1 MRARAKIPGGRAR
14 AGYLPVI
21 AAVDGL
27 RPPFGLDTIEG
38 RMSAV
43 TDSARLRLLYEL
55 GCSFAERSEL
65 HELIPFVVDKCRE
78 ALKAQGISVLL
89 LDSERNEL
97 YFPYVA
103 QDDPEIARRLS
114 AMRFP
119 ADRGIA
125 AEALASGMPVK
136 VDDAQHDERLYRGI
150 DRDTGLVTRNLL
162 AVPLVSRRGAIGVIE
177 AVNHLGG
184 DPFSD
189 DDLNFLE
196 TLAGGIAVALG
207 NARAHGRLKE
217 SEDRLRQQV
226 AALQRDVARGD
237 LFPEIVG
244 ASAGMA
250 RVFKLMETAA
260 QSEITVLIEGETGTG
275 KELVARG
282 IFRASGRSAR
292 PFLVVNC
299 AALPETLLESELFG
313 HRRGAF
319 TGALRDQIGM
329 LRAADGGV
337 IFLDEIGDMPLAM
350 QAKLLRFLEAGEV
363 VPLGEAFPHKVDV
376 RVLCATNR
384 DLRLEIARR
393 NFREDLYY
401 RIAAFPIH
409 LPPLRERRDDIPL
422 LASRF
427 IAAAGERQHKHI
439 RGIEPQALDLLSRY
453 DWPGNVRE
461 LLNEIERAVAVA
473 GEGDVIGS
481 DNLSPAITAFAQGLQ
496 AENAVAPAPG
506 PAVEVAPQAP
516 VAGPIEPLRE
526 ARTVFEVGHIR
537 KALRECDGNVSQA
550 ARLLG
555 LSRVSL
561 QKKMKALGL
570 R

>member
-1 MRARAKIPGGRAR
+1 MT
-14 AGYLPVI
+14 
-21 AAVDGL
+21 D
-27 RPPFGLDTIEG
+27 
-38 RMSAV
+38 RMSAIA
-43 TDSARLRLLYEL
+43 DSSRLKLLYEL
-55 GCSFAERSEL
+55 GCAFAERNEL
-65 HELIPFVVDKCRE
+65 HELVPFVVDRCRE
-78 ALKAQGISVLL
+78 AIGAQGVSVLL
-89 LDSERNEL
+89 LDPARNEL

-103 QDDPEIARRLS
+103 QDDPEVARRLS
-114 AMRFP
+114 ELRFP

-125 AEALASGMPVK
+125 GEALSSGKSVK
-136 VDDAQHDERLYRGI
+136 VDDVQNDPRFFRGI
-150 DRDTGLVTRNLL
+150 DRDTGMVTRNIL
-162 AVPLVSRRGAIGVIE
+162 AVPLVSRLGSVGVLE
-177 AVNHLGG
+177 AVNRIGG
-184 DPFSD
+184 DKFSD
-189 DDLNFLE
+189 DDMAFVE
-196 TLAGGIAVALG
+196 TLAAGIAVALE

-217 SEDRLRQQV
+217 SEDALRKQV
-226 AALQRDVARGD
+226 AALRRDAARGD
-237 LFPEIVG
+237 VFPEIVG
-244 ASAGMA
+244 ASAPMA
-250 RVFKLMETAA
+250 GVFRLMETAA
-260 QSEITVLIEGETGTG
+260 QSDITVLIDGETGTG

-282 IFRASGRSAR
+282 IFRASGRSER

-319 TGALRDQIGM
+319 TGAVRDQIGM

-384 DLRLEIARR
+384 DLRVEVGRR

-409 LPPLRERRDDIPL
+409 LPPLRERRDDVAL

-427 IAAAGERQHKHI
+427 VAAAAEHHHKQI
-439 RGIEPQALDLLSRY
+439 RGIDPPALELLARY

-461 LLNEIERAVAVA
+461 LLNEMERAVAVA
-473 GEGDVIGS
+473 RDGETIGVA
-481 DNLSPAITAFAQGLQ
+481 NLSPAIAALADTL
-496 AENAVAPAPG
+496 EAPSEPAAGTGANGTVGGGTAPG
-506 PAVEVAPQAP
+506 PLKGARAAF
-516 VAGPIEPLRE
+516 E
-526 ARTVFEVGHIR
+526 ADFIR
-537 KALRECDGNVSQA
+537 DALRRADGNVTQA
-550 ARLLG
+550 ARTLG

-561 QKKMKALGL
+561 QKKMKSLGL